1 MLRCSKNERRLV
13 NNNENTSAR
22 VDADAAGRG
31 EGGTELIEMVEEN

>member
-1 MLRCSKNERRLV
+1 MSAGLV

-31 EGGTELIEMVEEN
+31 EGGTELIEMVEENEHGRG